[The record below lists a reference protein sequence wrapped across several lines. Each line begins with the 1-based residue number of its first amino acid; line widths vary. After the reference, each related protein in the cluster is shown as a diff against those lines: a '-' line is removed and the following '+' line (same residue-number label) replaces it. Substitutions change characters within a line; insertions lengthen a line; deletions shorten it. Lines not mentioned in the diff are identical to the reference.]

1 MKRYTIPIVETMHL
15 RTEHAVLT
23 ASEIPFGGETGHF
36 DSRAQNDWAD
46 EWCEGADE

>member
-1 MKRYTIPIVETMHL
+1 MHL

-36 DSRAQNDWAD
+36 DTRAQNEWAD
-46 EWCEGADE
+46 EWEDE

>member
-23 ASEIPFGGETGHF
+23 ASEIPFGGETGSF
-36 DSRAQNDWAD
+36 DTRAQECWED
-46 EWCEGADE
+46 EWEDE